1 MEQSASSSM
10 FSEYAKAALE
20 TVPSMLAYWDRDLV
34 CRYANNAYEMW
45 FGVPGHSLIGTSI
58 RDLLGPELFARNE
71 PYMRA
76 ALRGEAQEFE
86 RLVPG
91 PNGVMRP
98 SLATYVPHLVD
109 GQVLGFIAQVTDVT
123 CLHRAR
129 SLAEQKTREAIHA
142 NALLRKVQDELKL
155 AQRLGEMGSWCW
167 EVDEDI
173 VSWSEQLYL
182 LFGLDETRQPP
193 TFAEHERLY
202 TPQSFA
208 LIKHEVA
215 QTIATGRPYN
225 IEVEYIHRSGRR
237 GWLNVRGAGERDA
250 TGRVVK
256 LHGTAQ
262 EISGRRIARESTV
275 HVDRIAVLEAALAE
289 ERVKNALLEKAA
301 LEASRLGAVGL
312 IASGIAHDFNN
323 VLHSLS
329 VSMLL
334 LQSTS
339 REARSIQLAEQGKH
353 AIERAASLT
362 RRLMNVARPR
372 DQKPSVVK
380 LASAISNSQEVF
392 RLAAGALNRIDL
404 DLSLDAEVNLDL
416 HELEIALLNLV
427 INARDA
433 MESPRTIRIAIEKA
447 SRPRDA
453 TADRAEWVAVAVADA
468 GMGMDA
474 DTLRRACEP
483 FYTTKDVER
492 GTGLGLAMVNAFAV
506 ASGGALTLEST
517 PGSGTTVRIILPVR

>member
-1 MEQSASSSM
+1 MEQSGSSSI
-10 FSEYAKAALE
+10 FSEYANAALE

-45 FGVPGHSLIGTSI
+45 FGVTGHSLIGTSI

-71 PYMRA
+71 PYMCA

-91 PNGVMRP
+91 PLGVMRP
-98 SLATYVPHLVD
+98 SLAAYLPHIVD
-109 GQVLGFIAQVTDVT
+109 GEVLGFIAQVTDVT
-123 CLHRAR
+123 RLHRAR
-129 SLAEQKTREAIHA
+129 SLAEQKTREAIHT
-142 NALLRKVQDELKL
+142 NALLRRVQDELKL

-208 LIKHEVA
+208 VIKHEVE
-215 QTIATGRPYN
+215 QTVATGRPYSV
-225 IEVEYIHRSGRR
+225 EVEYIHRSGRR
-237 GWLNVRGAGERDA
+237 GWLDVRGAGERDA

-262 EISGRRIARESTV
+262 EISGRRIARETSL
-275 HVDRIAVLEAALAE
+275 HMDRIAVLESTLAA

-301 LEASRLGAVGL
+301 LEAGRLGAVGL
-312 IASGIAHDFNN
+312 ISSGIAHDFNN
-323 VLHSLS
+323 VLHALAG
-329 VSMLL
+329 SMQL
-334 LQSTS
+334 LQRTS
-339 REARSIQLAEQGKH
+339 REARSIQLAEQGKQ

-362 RRLMNVARPR
+362 RRLMNVARPH
-372 DQKPSVVK
+372 DQKPSIVK
-380 LASAISNSQEVF
+380 LASAISNSHEVF
-392 RLAAGALNRIDL
+392 RLAAGALNRIEL

-416 HELEIALLNLV
+416 YELEIALLNLV

-433 MESPRTIRIAIEKA
+433 MGSPGTIRVAIEKA
-447 SRPRDA
+447 SSRE
-453 TADRAEWVAVAVADA
+453 T
-468 GMGMDA
+468 
-474 DTLRRACEP
+474 RRQS
-483 FYTTKDVER
+483 KR
-492 GTGLGLAMVNAFAV
+492 
-506 ASGGALTLEST
+506 SG
-517 PGSGTTVRIILPVR
+517 